1 MDINKKFQESL
12 ERVVDEHLVGNTTKR
27 RWELRPK
34 KQAVL
39 LKLRLVLSWVMGNRA
54 LKFTGKEVLYHIIEH
69 YKRLNHD
76 GFMEKKYG
84 EYYLFSDRNSE

>member
-1 MDINKKFQESL
+1 MKNINNKFQDSL
-12 ERVVDEHLVGNTTKR
+12 ERAVQKHLVGNTTKR

-34 KQAVL
+34 KKSVL
-39 LKLRLVLSWVMGNRA
+39 LKLRLVLSWVMGTRA
-54 LKFTGKEVLYHIIEH
+54 LKFTPKEVLYHIIEQ

-84 EYYLFSDRNSE
+84 EYYV